1 LKSKTVVVNLRPI
14 DPDKLEILK
23 VSGTKE
29 TFKVNLLLDA
39 VPDSVWKDFFNDE
52 LRKKPIPLDSQID
65 FEGMSVYVLSTP
77 DKINEI
83 IDLVKQLVNSTNEH
97 VQQLNKKIRE
107 GSEIEREMNVED
119 EEKIKRMREALKK

>member
-29 TFKVNLLLDA
+29 TFKFNLLLDA

-52 LRKKPIPLDSQID
+52 LRKKPIPLDSEVD
-65 FEGMSVYVLSTP
+65 FEGMSVYVLSIP
-77 DKINEI
+77 DKINDTIE
-83 IDLVKQLVNSTNEH
+83 LVKQLVNSTNEH
-97 VQQLNKKIRE
+97 VQDLNKKIRE
-107 GSEIEREMNVED
+107 GYEIEREMDVED
-119 EEKIKRMREALKK
+119 EEKIKRMRESLKK

>member
-1 LKSKTVVVNLRPI
+1 LKSKTVIVNLKPI
-14 DPDKLEILK
+14 DPDTLEIIK

-39 VPDSVWKDFFNDE
+39 VPDSVWKDFFNEE
-52 LRKKPIPLDSQID
+52 LRKKPVPLDSQID

-77 DKINEI
+77 DKINEVI
-83 IDLVKQLVNSTNEH
+83 ELVKQLVNSTNEQ
-97 VQQLNKKIRE
+97 VQQLYKKIRE
-107 GSEIEREMNVED
+107 GYEIEREMDVED

>member
-1 LKSKTVVVNLRPI
+1 MNLRPI
-14 DPDKLEILK
+14 DPDKLEIIK

-52 LRKKPIPLDSQID
+52 LRKKPIPLDAEID
-65 FEGMSVYVLSTP
+65 FEGLSVYVVSTP

-83 IDLVKQLVNSTNEH
+83 IELVKQLVNSTNEH

-107 GSEIEREMNVED
+107 GSEIEREMDVED
-119 EEKIKRMREALKK
+119 EEKIKLMREALKK

>member
-1 LKSKTVVVNLRPI
+1 MKSKTVIVNLKPI
-14 DPDKLEILK
+14 DPDTLEIIK

-39 VPDSVWKDFFNDE
+39 VPDSVWKDFFNEE
-52 LRKKPIPLDSQID
+52 LRKKPVPLDSQID

-77 DKINEI
+77 DKINEVI
-83 IDLVKQLVNSTNEH
+83 ELVKQLVNSTNEQ
-97 VQQLNKKIRE
+97 VQQLYKKIRE
-107 GSEIEREMNVED
+107 GYEIEREMDVED

>member
-1 LKSKTVVVNLRPI
+1 MKTKTIVVNLRPI

-29 TFKVNLLLDA
+29 TFKFNLLLDA

-52 LRKKPIPLDSQID
+52 LRKKPIPLDSEVD

-77 DKINEI
+77 DKIDDTIE
-83 IDLVKQLVNSTNEH
+83 LVKQLVNSTNEH
-97 VQQLNKKIRE
+97 VQQHNKRIGE
-107 GSEIEREMNVED
+107 GNEVEREMNVED